1 MSLDARREARIR
13 QLARAAMARPLDEKH
28 ADDPLL
34 GLIRDGDHSDDIAD
48 AITHVARCAYCRA
61 KLTEGD
67 LGRKQVVVMAI
78 EAPSKSLPDV
88 ARAAEESNAK
98 LLDRGE
104 GRWTAVVDVDK
115 SEAFA
120 RKLEHGDHEQSV
132 VHRLAAAT
140 PVEIPIDS
148 SRRPGPDPAKAG
160 FDAAEVQ
167 AWAQVARAPK
177 RKVATASAGWALV
190 AVVAVGLAMGVAYVL
205 ATR

>member
-1 MSLDARREARIR
+1 VSFDERREAKIR
-13 QLARAAMARPLDEKH
+13 QLARAAMTPPVDEEH

-34 GLIRDGDHSDDIAD
+34 GLIRDGDHGDDIAD
-48 AITHVARCAYCRA
+48 AIAHVARCAHCRA
-61 KLTEGD
+61 KLTEGQI
-67 LGRKQVVVMAI
+67 GRKAVVVMAI

-104 GRWTAVVDVDK
+104 GRWTAVIDADK

-120 RKLEHGDHEQSV
+120 RKLEHGDQSV

-177 RKVATASAGWALV
+177 RKVATASAGWALTALV
-190 AVVAVGLAMGVAYVL
+190 AIGLAMGVAYVL